1 MNKKGLIGTILLII
15 LGIVLIIGII
25 LGITAY
31 QAYSLVKIVQ
41 QETPIIQSS
50 MQQITGNY
58 DCTKIPVAESSINL
72 VMNEA
77 KSACKNP
84 IIKIAVE
91 KINQIPIKC
100 ANLTTLESQVSSG
113 LGQMKTYCNNQTLMI
128 Q

>member
-15 LGIVLIIGII
+15 LGIILIIGII
-25 LGITAY
+25 IGITAF

-58 DCTKIPVAESSINL
+58 DCTKIPVAESSINR

-84 IIKIAVE
+84 IIEIVVE

-113 LGQMKTYCNNQTLMI
+113 LGQMKTYCSNQTLI
-128 Q
+128 V